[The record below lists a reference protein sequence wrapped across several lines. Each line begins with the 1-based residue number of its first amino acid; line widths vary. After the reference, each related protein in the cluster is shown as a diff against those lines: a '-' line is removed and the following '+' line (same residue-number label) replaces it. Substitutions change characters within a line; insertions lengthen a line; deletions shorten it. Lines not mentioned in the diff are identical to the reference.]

1 MVLEAFQAS
10 LTFKKW
16 VCFVTLS
23 TSDSSQAWKRNRG
36 VMSQEAEP
44 NSLFNSLN
52 PHTHAQTHKH
62 TCAHT
67 YTHTHRRA
75 RAHMSKAECS
85 ERCCI
90 YCRVG
95 AKVKLVRDQV
105 RFYWLNFC
113 VGQDHDFSCTSMV
126 KQHRAVHRITQDACA
141 HTCCPQAAQFYFRRT
156 MVDRKDKNSISKVW
170 GWDRTRPEELPL
182 IQAGVELCE
191 SDTRQAQSLK
201 LNTSRGD
208 LAIGELN

>member
-1 MVLEAFQAS
+1 MVLEAFQAW

-36 VMSQEAEP
+36 VMSQEAKL
-44 NSLFNSLN
+44 NFLFNSLN
-52 PHTHAQTHKH
+52 PHTHIR
-62 TCAHT
+62 
-67 YTHTHRRA
+67 THTQ
-75 RAHMSKAECS
+75 
-85 ERCCI
+85 CCI
-90 YCRVG
+90 YCWVG
-95 AKVKLVRDQV
+95 AEVKLVRDQV

-126 KQHRAVHRITQDACA
+126 KQHRAVHCITQGTCA

-156 MVDRKDKNSISKVW
+156 MVDLKDKNPISKVW
-170 GWDRTRPEELPL
+170 GWDLTRPEELSL

-191 SDTRQAQSLK
+191 SDTRQAQSHK
-201 LNTSRGD
+201 LNTSGGD
-208 LAIGELN
+208 LAIWELN